1 MDHYKLFIDNQF
13 VEASSGDVMESID
26 PGTGQVF
33 ATVAKAGHQDAER
46 AIVAARKAFDNGEW
60 SRLSPR
66 ARADIVYRFADEIAK
81 QALRLA
87 MIESADSG
95 QVIRLSS
102 LWGMMGQSMLRS
114 LAYQAIKAALADA
127 GGLQPQAL
135 YVGNFLAS
143 VTSHQGNLGTLLAD
157 NAGLTGIESW
167 TTEAASASGG
177 AAVQMGMMAVASGYV
192 DIALV
197 VGVEKFTEVVGTQQ
211 EAAIAQSMD
220 GDYEAMAGLT
230 LAAQAGLL
238 MRRYMHAYDVP
249 RSAFGAFPLLA
260 HANAVNNPY
269 AMYRKAIRQELYD
282 AAEPIADPINL
293 FDMASYA
300 DGAAAVILTTPEI
313 AETLSHQLVQ
323 VRGSSGVI
331 DTLAIHDRPNP
342 LGFDAVRY
350 AVQRACEMAGIL
362 PGEVNLFE
370 LDDAFSIY
378 AVLSLEAAGFA
389 QPGEG
394 WKLGQNGGLRL
405 EGRADA
411 DQGAGTRTAI
421 AGTDQRLTWLR
432 PIHPK

>member
-1 MDHYKLFIDNQF
+1 MREVVI
-13 VEASSGDVMESID
+13 AGI
-26 PGTGQVF
+26 GQTRV
-33 ATVAKAGHQDAER
+33 
-46 AIVAARKAFDNGEW
+46 GEHW
-60 SRLSPR
+60 NLS
-66 ARADIVYRFADEIAK
+66 
-81 QALRLA
+81 
-87 MIESADSG
+87 
-95 QVIRLSS
+95 
-102 LWGMMGQSMLRS
+102 LRS
-114 LAYQAIKAALADA
+114 LAYQAIKGALADA

-269 AMYRKAIRQELYD
+269 ATYRKAIRQEMYD
-282 AAEPIADPINL
+282 SAEPIADPVNL

-350 AVQRACEMAGIL
+350 AVQRACEMAGVL

-378 AVLSLEAAGFA
+378 AILSLEAAGFA

-405 EGRADA
+405 EGRLPVLTMGGSKGRGNPLGATGVYQIVEATLQLRGEAGANQVKDA
-411 DQGAGTRTAI
+411 RLALTLSLGGPASTAYAHI
-421 AGTDQRLTWLR
+421 LQKA
-432 PIHPK
+432 